1 MAANVRLH
9 CVAAVVFVALTA
21 NLTIAAFRA
30 FGPNYSD
37 F

>member
-1 MAANVRLH
+1 MAVNVRLH
-9 CVAAVVFVALTA
+9 CVAALVFVVLTA
-21 NLTIAAFRA
+21 NLTIAAFGV